1 MIGEPDR
8 VKEADAPRRCAAQ
21 RSCAAA
27 LRAVGYAKD
36 TPEPLVDP
44 CTFWRTGRSHAKILG
59 EYIAEIHA
67 AAPSRSRD
75 GGPSTVLLQMRRGC
89 AVAALCLTAAPP
101 VARADG
107 QTSTPQRPAIMFNR
121 WQEDWE
127 ASFAMAAKPWFSA
140 TKP

>member
-44 CTFWRTGRSHAKILG
+44 SAILILV
-59 EYIAEIHA
+59 E
-67 AAPSRSRD
+67 
-75 GGPSTVLLQMRRGC
+75 
-89 AVAALCLTAAPP
+89 
-101 VARADG
+101 RAILMG
-107 QTSTPQRPAIMFNR
+107 
-121 WQEDWE
+121 
-127 ASFAMAAKPWFSA
+127 SA
-140 TKP
+140 TD